1 MEKLYLSLTFIVIN
15 IILAYIDARRIKQ
28 GKHIYHGI
36 NGAIYGLLC
45 IIGYVFVPDLW
56 VIPAMLV
63 LRIPVFNTSLN
74 LFRGLPYDYT
84 SKTTTSIID
93 QYFTNKIVEKVG
105 YFNYCFIM
113 LWVVFTLLC
122 LQYA

>member
-1 MEKLYLSLTFIVIN
+1 MEKLILSLVFVVIN
-15 IILAYIDARRIKQ
+15 IGLAYIDSVRIKQ
-28 GKHIYHGI
+28 GKHIYHGV
-36 NGAIYGLLC
+36 NGAIYGALTL
-45 IIGYVFVPDLW
+45 IGYLFIHDLF

-74 LFRGLPYDYT
+74 LFRGLPYNYT

-93 QYFTNKIVEKVG
+93 RITYGIIERVG
-105 YFNYCFIM
+105 YFNYCFIL

-122 LQYA
+122 F

>member
-1 MEKLYLSLTFIVIN
+1 MSVKLTLTAVFIVIN

-28 GKHIYHGI
+28 GKHIYHGV
-36 NGAIYGLLC
+36 NGAVYGGLVLVSYLFTHN
-45 IIGYVFVPDLW
+45 ILSMF
-56 VIPAMLV
+56 AMLV

-74 LFRGLPYDYT
+74 LFRGLPIDYT

-93 QYFTNKIVEKVG
+93 RLTYGTIERVG

-113 LWVVFTLLC
+113 SWIVFTLLC
-122 LQYA
+122 F